1 MRIWKIAAI
10 AALGLTSFAAD
21 NVAPTKAELEEMY
34 NTAYRAFDAG
44 KFPEALKQLD
54 AIDARQPDL
63 AASKNLRGVI
73 LMRQGNYDQA
83 EAALTE
89 AARIDPKFWN
99 ARFNMAEIPFLKKD
113 WAEARKRFEQLLSTG
128 QSDLAKEASQL
139 IQYKILLTYLME
151 GKSNMVDSI
160 LAKLELSPDTPA
172 VDYVKAAVAL
182 QQKNEA
188 EAKDWISAAEKNYS
202 PQLNKL
208 FVESLYEIGWME
220 KPSGQRR
227 ASLPLMTA
235 AERTEKTKAFARS
248 KFEQSQQAFRQR
260 DFATALKL
268 VDEADKVDPNQPA
281 TLNLRG
287 EILMQQGQFDDAE
300 AAFKKAA
307 KLDPKLRD
315 AQYNLAQIP
324 FKKKEYAK
332 ARDRFETLYKRIP
345 GGDKNQ
351 AAELIKFKIYMT
363 LLMEGKE
370 SRAHSMMEEFQFTG
384 DTPAL
389 YYAQA
394 AWEYKHNNAQKAE
407 DWTNSANKIYSP
419 ALNGVFADAFYD
431 VGWLQRP
438 EGTTAPAVAFDTGN
452 VATSQTDGGPAV
464 EPSPI
469 PDKGLAANKQGGT
482 LALAPSTSAPDGGM
496 ELASAGATA
505 NQTSLTGSAPE
516 TNSPAEQSVA
526 QSPSTSGES
535 TTASQPVAPETASA
549 STVSSDQ
556 NQAEQQPAASETASA
571 STVASNQNQTEQQPV
586 AQTSPPEQ
594 ASAGT
599 APAKVSSSTVA
610 GASSRRLWIV
620 GGLLLAAVVL
630 IAVAILP
637 ALRRGYKFSVPG
649 SSQPEPRADT
659 AVFKARTAPAHTTG
673 VQGNGFAGGPRQ
685 VSLQLKPWNS
695 PVRQSALPSAKA
707 DGAFNRLK
715 GSKSKPSR
723 LPAPVEPQ
731 REESAP
737 VAEPFF
743 ESVGPVLTAV
753 EPQREE
759 SAPVAEPFFESVGPV
774 LPAVEPQ
781 REKSAPVAEPFF
793 ESVGPVLEQAP
804 EVVPAVAPQE
814 TGLDGS
820 EPVTEFAEAST
831 TTPRSVENE
840 ILEVPEEPVFAA
852 QEANEFSEHPREE
865 ALVAYEQPNEVFASG
880 AEYAWPGTEAAAELT
895 AVPIEN
901 DQPHETIFAEREAF
915 VERENFALSFERE
928 SFTEREAPVSEVIAE
943 HASDFQPPP
952 AVPVRPVFP
961 QPTIPATMP
970 ETTQTPPAP
979 IAKAPAPPV
988 PKPQPQAPVP
998 AAGMQTSVQLTFSF
1012 EIAAMQLTPS
1022 FKMGVLKVRPIS
1034 KLVTMRLP
1042 SPQRAQ
1048 SPLNLQVAFEV
1059 VKIQPVAGA
1068 LGTIRVVPSQ
1078 QQRPAMGGMP
1088 SFAVAGLQV
1097 VPNSETAPVQ
1107 LTPSAQGRASV
1118 FITVPFQISTLEFSP
1133 TLEIG
1138 SVTLNSNSKQVVV
1151 QLPGTGPGPV
1161 EGAPMFEIAN
1171 LELNEGGEI
1180 VMMQLNLLGGPKR
1193 A

>member
-83 EAALTE
+83 EAALTD

-182 QQKNEA
+182 QQKNQA

-208 FVESLYEIGWME
+208 FVESLYEVGWME

-235 AERTEKTKAFARS
+235 AERTEKTKAIARS

-268 VDEADKVDPNQPA
+268 VDEADKADPNQPA

-332 ARDRFETLYKRIP
+332 ARDRFETLYKRMP

-438 EGTTAPAVAFDTGN
+438 AGTTAPAVAFDTGN
-452 VATSQTDGGPAV
+452 VATSQTDDGPAV

-482 LALAPSTSAPDGGM
+482 LGLAPSTSAPDGGM
-496 ELASAGATA
+496 ELASAGAAA
-505 NQTSLTGSAPE
+505 NQTSLTGSVPE

-526 QSPSTSGES
+526 QSPATGGES
-535 TTASQPVAPETASA
+535 TTASQPVGPETAGA
-549 STVSSDQ
+549 STVS
-556 NQAEQQPAASETASA
+556 
-571 STVASNQNQTEQQPV
+571 SNQNQTEQQPA

-599 APAKVSSSTVA
+599 APAKISSSTVA

-620 GGLLLAAVVL
+620 GGLLVAALVL

-637 ALRRGYKFSVPG
+637 ALRRGYNFSVPG
-649 SSQPEPRADT
+649 SSRPEPSADT
-659 AVFKARTAPAHTTG
+659 AIVKTRTVPAHTTG

-695 PVRQSALPSAKA
+695 PVRQSALPSAKTG
-707 DGAFNRLK
+707 GAFNRLK
-715 GSKSKPSR
+715 ALKPKPSQ
-723 LPAPVEPQ
+723 PSAPVEPQ
-731 REESAP
+731 REESVP
-737 VAEPFF
+737 VAEPLF
-743 ESVGPVLTAV
+743 ESVGPVVEAV

-774 LPAVEPQ
+774 LAAVKRQ
-781 REKSAPVAEPFF
+781 RKESAPVAGPFF

-804 EVVPAVAPQE
+804 EAAPAVAPQE

-820 EPVTEFAEAST
+820 EAVTELAAAST

-840 ILEVPEEPVFAA
+840 IVEVPEEPVFAA

-865 ALVAYEQPNEVFASG
+865 AAVAYEQPNEVFTSG
-880 AEYAWPGTEAAAELT
+880 AESASPSTVAASEVTTE
-895 AVPIEN
+895 PIGN
-901 DQPHETIFAEREAF
+901 DQPHETIFAGREAF
-915 VERENFALSFERE
+915 AERE
-928 SFTEREAPVSEVIAE
+928 SFTEHEAAVNDVIAE
-943 HASDFQPPP
+943 PVSDFQPPP
-952 AVPVRPVFP
+952 AIPAQPVFP

-1107 LTPSAQGRASV
+1107 LTPSPQGRASV
-1118 FITVPFQISTLEFSP
+1118 FVTVPFQISTLEFSP

-1180 VMMQLNLLGGPKR
+1180 VMMQLNLLSGMKR

>member
-73 LMRQGNYDQA
+73 LMRQGDYDQA

-89 AARIDPKFWN
+89 AAKIDPKFWN

-113 WAEARKRFEQLLSTG
+113 WPEARKRFEQLLSTG

-182 QQKNEA
+182 QQKNQT
-188 EAKDWISAAEKNYS
+188 EAKDWLSAAEKNYS

-208 FVESLYEIGWME
+208 FVESLYEIGWLE
-220 KPSGQRR
+220 KPQGQRR

-235 AERTEKTKAFARS
+235 AERTEKTKALARS

-268 VDEADKVDPNQPA
+268 VDEADKADPNQPA

-300 AAFKKAA
+300 TAFKKAA

-363 LLMEGKE
+363 YLLEGKE
-370 SRAHSMMEEFQFTG
+370 SKAHSMMEEFQFTG

-407 DWTNSANKIYSP
+407 DWTGSANKIYSP

-438 EGTTAPAVAFDTGN
+438 EGSTAPAVAFDSGN
-452 VATSQTDGGPAV
+452 VSSSPVEGGPAV

-469 PDKGLAANKQGGT
+469 PDKLAASNPAGT
-482 LALAPSTSAPDGGM
+482 LSLAPSTNSLDSGM
-496 ELASAGATA
+496 DLTSAGTAA
-505 NQTSLTGSAPE
+505 NQTATTE
-516 TNSPAEQSVA
+516 SPAESTSATEASAA
-526 QSPSTSGES
+526 QSPSTSAEV
-535 TTASQPVAPETASA
+535 TTASQPAALETTTA
-549 STVSSDQ
+549 STV
-556 NQAEQQPAASETASA
+556 NNEKQAEQQPAAK
-571 STVASNQNQTEQQPV
+571 
-586 AQTSPPEQ
+586 TSPAEQ
-594 ASAGT
+594 KSAAT
-599 APAKVSSSTVA
+599 APAQAASSTVTA
-610 GASSRRLWIV
+610 APSRRLWIV
-620 GGLLLAAVVL
+620 GGMLLAAVVL
-630 IAVAILP
+630 IALAILP
-637 ALRRGYKFSVPG
+637 ALRRYKFTVPG
-649 SSQPEPRADT
+649 STGPEPRGET
-659 AVFKARTAPAHTTG
+659 AVFKARPAPAHASG
-673 VQGNGFAGGPRQ
+673 LKGNGFGGGPRQ
-685 VSLQLKPWNS
+685 VSLQLKPWNA
-695 PVRQSALPSAKA
+695 PAAQGALPSPKPV
-707 DGAFNRLK
+707 GALSRLK
-715 GSKSKPSR
+715 GASPNPSR
-723 LPAPVEPQ
+723 LPVPIESQ
-731 REESAP
+731 HDESAT
-737 VAEPFF
+737 VNEPFF
-743 ESVGPVLTAV
+743 EA
-753 EPQREE
+753 
-759 SAPVAEPFFESVGPV
+759 
-774 LPAVEPQ
+774 
-781 REKSAPVAEPFF
+781 
-793 ESVGPVLEQAP
+793 VGPVLEQAP
-804 EVVPAVAPQE
+804 EAVAGVASSQKV
-814 TGLDGS
+814 GLDGS
-820 EPVTEFAEAST
+820 EEVTGPAEAST
-831 TTPRSVENE
+831 PVLHAQGNE
-840 ILEVPEEPVFAA
+840 SFEVSEEPVFAT
-852 QEANEFSEHPREE
+852 QETHEIFEHPREE
-865 ALVAYEQPNEVFASG
+865 VSVPYEQPNEVFASG
-880 AEYAWPGTEAAAELT
+880 SEYTWPGTEAAPELT
-895 AVPIEN
+895 AERIGN
-901 DQPHETIFAEREAF
+901 DQPHEIAFAERETF
-915 VERENFALSFERE
+915 IEPPPFAERE
-928 SFTEREAPVSEVIAE
+928 SFTEPELAVSEVTAEPVSDVQPSPVIAAE
-943 HASDFQPPP
+943 
-952 AVPVRPVFP
+952 PVFP

-979 IAKAPAPPV
+979 IAKAPAPAV
-988 PKPQPQAPVP
+988 PKPQPQPQAPIP

-1048 SPLNLQVAFEV
+1048 TPLNLQVAFEV

-1118 FITVPFQISTLEFSP
+1118 FVTVPFQISTLEFSP

-1161 EGAPMFEIAN
+1161 EGAPMFEISN

-1180 VMMQLNLLGGPKR
+1180 VTMQLNLLGGPKR

>member
-1 MRIWKIAAI
+1 M
-10 AALGLTSFAAD
+10 
-21 NVAPTKAELEEMY
+21 
-34 NTAYRAFDAG
+34 
-44 KFPEALKQLD
+44 
-54 AIDARQPDL
+54 
-63 AASKNLRGVI
+63 
-73 LMRQGNYDQA
+73 
-83 EAALTE
+83 
-89 AARIDPKFWN
+89 
-99 ARFNMAEIPFLKKD
+99 
-113 WAEARKRFEQLLSTG
+113 
-128 QSDLAKEASQL
+128 
-139 IQYKILLTYLME
+139 
-151 GKSNMVDSI
+151 
-160 LAKLELSPDTPA
+160 
-172 VDYVKAAVAL
+172 
-182 QQKNEA
+182 
-188 EAKDWISAAEKNYS
+188 
-202 PQLNKL
+202 
-208 FVESLYEIGWME
+208 
-220 KPSGQRR
+220 
-227 ASLPLMTA
+227 
-235 AERTEKTKAFARS
+235 
-248 KFEQSQQAFRQR
+248 
-260 DFATALKL
+260 
-268 VDEADKVDPNQPA
+268 
-281 TLNLRG
+281 
-287 EILMQQGQFDDAE
+287 
-300 AAFKKAA
+300 
-307 KLDPKLRD
+307 
-315 AQYNLAQIP
+315 
-324 FKKKEYAK
+324 
-332 ARDRFETLYKRIP
+332 
-345 GGDKNQ
+345 
-351 AAELIKFKIYMT
+351 
-363 LLMEGKE
+363 
-370 SRAHSMMEEFQFTG
+370 
-384 DTPAL
+384 
-389 YYAQA
+389 
-394 AWEYKHNNAQKAE
+394 
-407 DWTNSANKIYSP
+407 
-419 ALNGVFADAFYD
+419 
-431 VGWLQRP
+431 
-438 EGTTAPAVAFDTGN
+438 
-452 VATSQTDGGPAV
+452 
-464 EPSPI
+464 
-469 PDKGLAANKQGGT
+469 
-482 LALAPSTSAPDGGM
+482 
-496 ELASAGATA
+496 
-505 NQTSLTGSAPE
+505 
-516 TNSPAEQSVA
+516 
-526 QSPSTSGES
+526 
-535 TTASQPVAPETASA
+535 
-549 STVSSDQ
+549 
-556 NQAEQQPAASETASA
+556 
-571 STVASNQNQTEQQPV
+571 
-586 AQTSPPEQ
+586 
-594 ASAGT
+594 
-599 APAKVSSSTVA
+599 
-610 GASSRRLWIV
+610 
-620 GGLLLAAVVL
+620 L

-649 SSQPEPRADT
+649 SSQPEPSADT
-659 AVFKARTAPAHTTG
+659 AVFKARTAPAHTIG

-685 VSLQLKPWNS
+685 VSLELKPWNS

-707 DGAFNRLK
+707 GGAFNRLK
-715 GSKSKPSR
+715 GLKSKPSR

-743 ESVGPVLTAV
+743 ESVGPVLAAV
-753 EPQREE
+753 EPQRKE

-774 LPAVEPQ
+774 LAAVEPQ
-781 REKSAPVAEPFF
+781 RKESAPVAEPFF

-865 ALVAYEQPNEVFASG
+865 AVVAYEQPNEVFASG

-895 AVPIEN
+895 AEPIGN

-915 VERENFALSFERE
+915 VEHENFAERE
-928 SFTEREAPVSEVIAE
+928 SFTEHEAPVNEVIAE
-943 HASDFQPPP
+943 RASDFQPPP
-952 AVPVRPVFP
+952 AIPVRPVFP

>member
-1 MRIWKIAAI
+1 MDANQRLNRGFMRIWKIAAI

-182 QQKNEA
+182 QQKNQA

-208 FVESLYEIGWME
+208 FVESLYEVGWME

-235 AERTEKTKAFARS
+235 AERTEKTKAIARS

-268 VDEADKVDPNQPA
+268 VDEADKADPNQPA

-332 ARDRFETLYKRIP
+332 ARDRFETLYKRMP

-363 LLMEGKE
+363 FLMEGKE

-438 EGTTAPAVAFDTGN
+438 AGTTAPAVAFDTGN
-452 VATSQTDGGPAV
+452 VATSQTDDGPAV

-482 LALAPSTSAPDGGM
+482 LGLAPSTSAPDGGM
-496 ELASAGATA
+496 ELASAGAAA
-505 NQTSLTGSAPE
+505 NQTSLTGSVPE

-526 QSPSTSGES
+526 QSPSTGGES
-535 TTASQPVAPETASA
+535 TTASQPVAPETAGA
-549 STVSSDQ
+549 STVS
-556 NQAEQQPAASETASA
+556 
-571 STVASNQNQTEQQPV
+571 SNQNQTEQQPA

-620 GGLLLAAVVL
+620 GGLLVAALVL

-649 SSQPEPRADT
+649 SSRPEPSTGT
-659 AVFKARTAPAHTTG
+659 AVFKTRTVPAHTTG

-695 PVRQSALPSAKA
+695 PVPQSALRSAKTG
-707 DGAFNRLK
+707 GAFNRLK
-715 GSKSKPSR
+715 GLKPKPSQ
-723 LPAPVEPQ
+723 PSAPVEPQ
-731 REESAP
+731 REES
-737 VAEPFF
+737 VSVTEP
-743 ESVGPVLTAV
+743 L
-753 EPQREE
+753 
-759 SAPVAEPFFESVGPV
+759 
-774 LPAVEPQ
+774 
-781 REKSAPVAEPFF
+781 F
-793 ESVGPVLEQAP
+793 ESVGPVLEAVKPQRKESAPVAESFFESVGPVREQAP
-804 EVVPAVAPQE
+804 EAVPAVAPQE

-820 EPVTEFAEAST
+820 EAVTELAAAST
-831 TTPRSVENE
+831 TAPRPVENE

-852 QEANEFSEHPREE
+852 QEANEISERPREE
-865 ALVAYEQPNEVFASG
+865 AVVAYEQPNEVFASEP
-880 AEYAWPGTEAAAELT
+880 ASAWPRTEAASEIT
-895 AVPIEN
+895 TEPIGN
-901 DQPHETIFAEREAF
+901 DQPHETIFAEREVF
-915 VERENFALSFERE
+915 VENENFAERE
-928 SFTEREAPVSEVIAE
+928 SFTEHEAQVNHVIAE
-943 HASDFQPPP
+943 PVSDFQPPP
-952 AVPVRPVFP
+952 AIPVQPVFP

-1088 SFAVAGLQV
+1088 SFAVAGLQI

-1107 LTPSAQGRASV
+1107 LTPSPQGRASV
-1118 FITVPFQISTLEFSP
+1118 FVTVPFQISTLEFSP

>member
-1 MRIWKIAAI
+1 MKIWRIAAI
-10 AALGLTSFAAD
+10 AALGLTAFAAD

-182 QQKNEA
+182 QQKNQA

-208 FVESLYEIGWME
+208 FVESLYEVGWME

-235 AERTEKTKAFARS
+235 AERTEKTKAIARS

-268 VDEADKVDPNQPA
+268 VDEADKADPNQPA

-332 ARDRFETLYKRIP
+332 ARDRFETLYKRMP

-438 EGTTAPAVAFDTGN
+438 AGTTAPAVAFDTGN
-452 VATSQTDGGPAV
+452 VATSQTDDGPAV

-469 PDKGLAANKQGGT
+469 PDKGLAANKQGGP
-482 LALAPSTSAPDGGM
+482 LGLAPSTSAPDGGM
-496 ELASAGATA
+496 ELASAGAAA
-505 NQTSLTGSAPE
+505 NQTSLTGSVPG

-526 QSPSTSGES
+526 QSPSTGGES

-549 STVSSDQ
+549 STVSS
-556 NQAEQQPAASETASA
+556 
-571 STVASNQNQTEQQPV
+571 NQNQTEQAPA

-630 IAVAILP
+630 IALAILP
-637 ALRRGYKFSVPG
+637 ILRRGYKFTVPG
-649 SSQPEPRADT
+649 SSRPEPSADT

-695 PVRQSALPSAKA
+695 PVRQSAVPSAKA
-707 DGAFNRLK
+707 GGAFNRLK
-715 GSKSKPSR
+715 GLKPKPSQ
-723 LPAPVEPQ
+723 PSAPVEPQ
-731 REESAP
+731 REESVP
-737 VAEPFF
+737 VAEP
-743 ESVGPVLTAV
+743 L
-753 EPQREE
+753 
-759 SAPVAEPFFESVGPV
+759 
-774 LPAVEPQ
+774 
-781 REKSAPVAEPFF
+781 F

-804 EVVPAVAPQE
+804 EAVPAVAPQE

-820 EPVTEFAEAST
+820 EPVTEFAETST

-840 ILEVPEEPVFAA
+840 ILEVPDEPVFAA
-852 QEANEFSEHPREE
+852 REANEISERPREE
-865 ALVAYEQPNEVFASG
+865 AVVAYEQPNEVFASG
-880 AEYAWPGTEAAAELT
+880 AASSWLSTEAASEVT
-895 AVPIEN
+895 SEPIGN
-901 DQPHETIFAEREAF
+901 DQPHETIFAEREVF
-915 VERENFALSFERE
+915 LESENFAERE
-928 SFTEREAPVSEVIAE
+928 SFTEHEAQVNDVIAE
-943 HASDFQPPP
+943 PVSDFQPPP
-952 AVPVRPVFP
+952 AISVQPVFP

-1107 LTPSAQGRASV
+1107 LTPSPQGRASV
-1118 FITVPFQISTLEFSP
+1118 FVTVPFQISTLEFSP

-1180 VMMQLNLLGGPKR
+1180 VMMQLNLLSGMKR

>member
-10 AALGLTSFAAD
+10 AALGLSSFAAD

-44 KFPEALKQLD
+44 KFSEALKQLD

-73 LMRQGNYDQA
+73 LMRQGNYEQA

-99 ARFNMAEIPFLKKD
+99 ARFNLAEIPFLKKD
-113 WAEARKRFEQLLSTG
+113 WAEARKRFEQLLTTG

-151 GKSNMVDSI
+151 GKSDMVDSI

-208 FVESLYEIGWME
+208 FAESLFEIGWME
-220 KPSGQRR
+220 KPAGQRR

-235 AERTEKTKAFARS
+235 AERTEKTKVFARS
-248 KFEQSQQAFRQR
+248 KFEQSQQGFRQR

-268 VDEADKVDPNQPA
+268 VDEADKADPNQPA

-307 KLDPKLRD
+307 RLDPKLRD

-345 GGDKNQ
+345 GGEKNQ

-363 LLMEGKE
+363 LLMESKE

-394 AWEYKHNNAQKAE
+394 AWEYKHNNPQKAE

-438 EGTTAPAVAFDTGN
+438 EGTTAPAVAFEPSN
-452 VATSQTDGGPAV
+452 VAASQAEGGPAV

-469 PDKGLAANKQGGT
+469 PAKVFAKQGET
-482 LALAPSTSAPDGGM
+482 LALAQAPSAPDAGL
-496 ELASAGATA
+496 ELANAGATA
-505 NQTSLTGSAPE
+505 NQTDLAGSAVE
-516 TNSPAEQSVA
+516 TSSPPEQSVS
-526 QSPSTSGES
+526 QSSSTSGES
-535 TTASQPVAPETASA
+535 TTASQPVVPETA
-549 STVSSDQ
+549 D
-556 NQAEQQPAASETASA
+556 AASG
-571 STVASNQNQTEQQPV
+571 NQNQTEQQAA
-586 AQTSPPEQ
+586 AQTSPLEQ

-599 APAKVSSSTVA
+599 APAKASASFVA
-610 GASSRRLWIV
+610 GVSSRRLWVV

-630 IAVAILP
+630 IALAIVP
-637 ALRRGYKFSVPG
+637 TFRRYKFTVPG
-649 SSQPEPRADT
+649 PRPEPRADT
-659 AVFKARTAPAHTTG
+659 AEFKPRTAPAHVTG
-673 VQGNGFAGGPRQ
+673 VQGNGFTGGPRQ
-685 VSLQLKPWNS
+685 VSLQLKPWK
-695 PVRQSALPSAKA
+695 PALRQSTLPSAKTG
-707 DGAFNRLK
+707 GAFDRLK
-715 GSKSKPSR
+715 SLRPKPSR
-723 LPAPVEPQ
+723 TPAHPEPQ
-731 REESAP
+731 PGEPEP
-737 VAEPFF
+737 V
-743 ESVGPVLTAV
+743 SG
-753 EPQREE
+753 
-759 SAPVAEPFFESVGPV
+759 
-774 LPAVEPQ
+774 
-781 REKSAPVAEPFF
+781 PFF

-804 EVVPAVAPQE
+804 EVVPAAVSGQAEP
-814 TGLDGS
+814 DGG
-820 EPVTEFAEAST
+820 PAVNEFAEASIT
-831 TTPRSVENE
+831 APQPIEDE
-840 ILEVPEEPVFAA
+840 IVKVAEESVFAP
-852 QEANEFSEHPREE
+852 QESNEFSERTTEE
-865 ALVAYEQPNEVFASG
+865 AVVAVDQPSEVFARE
-880 AEYAWPGTEAAAELT
+880 AEYAWPGTEAAVELT
-895 AVPIEN
+895 PEPIGN
-901 DQPHETIFAEREAF
+901 DQPHEMIFAERET
-915 VERENFALSFERE
+915 FA
-928 SFTEREAPVSEVIAE
+928 EREASTERKASVVEARTESV
-943 HASDFQPPP
+943 SDFQP
-952 AVPVRPVFP
+952 ATPVQPVFS
-961 QPTIPATMP
+961 QTTTPATMP

-988 PKPQPQAPVP
+988 PKPQPQPQPQAPVP

-1048 SPLNLQVAFEV
+1048 SALNLQVAFEV

-1068 LGTIRVVPSQ
+1068 LGTMRIVPSQ

-1097 VPNSETAPVQ
+1097 VSNSETAPVQ
-1107 LTPSAQGRASV
+1107 LTPSPQGRASV
-1118 FITVPFQISTLEFSP
+1118 FVTVPFQISTLEFSP

-1151 QLPGTGPGPV
+1151 QLPGAGPGPA

-1171 LELNEGGEI
+1171 LELNESGEI
-1180 VMMQLNLLGGPKR
+1180 AMMQLNLLGGPKR

>member
-99 ARFNMAEIPFLKKD
+99 ARFNLAEIPFLKKD
-113 WAEARKRFEQLLSTG
+113 WAEARKRFEQLLTTG

-182 QQKNEA
+182 QQKNES
-188 EAKDWISAAEKNYS
+188 EAKDWITAAEKNYS

-208 FVESLYEIGWME
+208 FVESLYEIGWIQ
-220 KPSGQRR
+220 KPEGQRR

-260 DFATALKL
+260 DFASALKL
-268 VDEADKVDPNQPA
+268 VDEADKADPNQPA

-332 ARDRFETLYKRIP
+332 ARDRFDTLYKRIP

-363 LLMEGKE
+363 YLMEGKE
-370 SRAHSMMEEFQFTG
+370 SKAHSMMEEFQFTG

-394 AWEYKHNNAQKAE
+394 AWEYKHNNGQKAE

-438 EGTTAPAVAFDTGN
+438 EGTTAPAVAFDAGN
-452 VATSQTDGGPAV
+452 VAAAQTDGGPAV

-469 PDKGLAANKQGGT
+469 PDKGPAANNQAGSFN
-482 LALAPSTSAPDGGM
+482 LAPSTGASDGGM
-496 ELASAGATA
+496 DLASTGVAA
-505 NQTSLTGSAPE
+505 NQASVTGSAPD
-516 TNSPAEQSVA
+516 TNSATEPSAA
-526 QSPSTSGES
+526 QSPSSADES
-535 TTASQPVAPETASA
+535 TTASQPVKADAASA
-549 STVSSDQ
+549 ST
-556 NQAEQQPAASETASA
+556 
-571 STVASNQNQTEQQPV
+571 STVSNQNQTEQQPA

-594 ASAGT
+594 TKAET
-599 APAKVSSSTVA
+599 APAKASSSAVA
-610 GASSRRLWIV
+610 DASSRRLWIV
-620 GGLLLAAVVL
+620 GGLLLAALVL
-630 IAVAILP
+630 IAVAVLP
-637 ALRRGYKFSVPG
+637 ALRRYKFTVPGG
-649 SSQPEPRADT
+649 SSQPEPRPET
-659 AVFKARTAPAHTTG
+659 AAFKPRTVPARTAM
-673 VQGNGFAGGPRQ
+673 QGNGFAAGPRQ
-685 VSLQLKPWNS
+685 VSLQLKPWS
-695 PVRQSALPSAKA
+695 PPSRESTLPAPAAVSTL
-707 DGAFNRLK
+707 NRLK
-715 GSKSKPSR
+715 GPKPKPSR
-723 LPAPVEPQ
+723 LPVPIEPQ
-731 REESAP
+731 RDESPA
-737 VAEPFF
+737 VGEPFF
-743 ESVGPVLTAV
+743 ESVGPVV
-753 EPQREE
+753 
-759 SAPVAEPFFESVGPV
+759 
-774 LPAVEPQ
+774 
-781 REKSAPVAEPFF
+781 
-793 ESVGPVLEQAP
+793 EQAP
-804 EVVPAVAPQE
+804 EVVSAVAPQE
-814 TGLDGS
+814 TEPDGS
-820 EPVTEFAEAST
+820 EAVTEFATASPT
-831 TTPRSVENE
+831 APRSMEDE
-840 ILEVPEEPVFAA
+840 ILEGPEESVFAA
-852 QEANEFSEHPREE
+852 QEAYEFSEHPREE
-865 ALVAYEQPNEVFASG
+865 AFVSDQQPNEVFASG
-880 AEYAWPGTEAAAELT
+880 SEYAWPAMEAAPELAAE
-895 AVPIEN
+895 AVGN
-901 DQPHETIFAEREAF
+901 NQPHEPVFAERESF
-915 VERENFALSFERE
+915 VEQENFSERDSFVQA
-928 SFTEREAPVSEVIAE
+928 EASVSEVTPERAF
-943 HASDFQPPP
+943 DFQPPP
-952 AVPVRPVFP
+952 AIPAQPVFS

-988 PKPQPQAPVP
+988 PKPQSQPQAPVP

-1068 LGTIRVVPSQ
+1068 LGTIRAVPSQ

-1107 LTPSAQGRASV
+1107 LTPSPQGRASV

-1151 QLPGTGPGPV
+1151 QLPGTGPGPA